1 MVSRRVAGLRR
12 NAAYDGDEEAPT
24 TSRRGNMNLALPG
37 IAGLG
42 WPELIII
49 VLVVLLLFGGKKLPE
64 MARGTGRA
72 LRIFK
77 AETKGLMEDDDDD
90 KPTETQAQA
99 QLPQA
104 PVVQPQPV
112 QQPPVQQ
119 QWPDPQAPVQ
129 QEWAQQPV
137 QQAPVDE
144 PRSDSQ
150 R

>member
-1 MVSRRVAGLRR
+1 
-12 NAAYDGDEEAPT
+12 
-24 TSRRGNMNLALPG
+24 MNLALPG

-77 AETKGLMEDDDDD
+77 AETKGLMDDDDDD
-90 KPTETQAQA
+90 KPVTDTQA

-112 QQPPVQQ
+112 QQQWPIQQPVQGQPPVQQ
-119 QWPDPQAPVQ
+119 QWTDQQPAQPQWV
-129 QEWAQQPV
+129 QQPV
-137 QQAPVDE
+137 QPAPVDE
-144 PRSDSQ
+144 PPRSDTP

>member
-1 MVSRRVAGLRR
+1 
-12 NAAYDGDEEAPT
+12 
-24 TSRRGNMNLALPG
+24 MNLALPG

-77 AETKGLMEDDDDD
+77 AETKGLMDDDDDD
-90 KPTETQAQA
+90 KPVTETQAQ
-99 QLPQA
+99 LTQA

-112 QQPPVQQ
+112 QQPYQQQPIQQPQPVQQPYQQQPGQGQPPVQQ
-119 QWPDPQAPVQ
+119 QWPDQ
-129 QEWAQQPV
+129 QPAQQQWVQQPV
-137 QQAPVDE
+137 QPAPADE
-144 PRSDSQ
+144 PPRSDTQ